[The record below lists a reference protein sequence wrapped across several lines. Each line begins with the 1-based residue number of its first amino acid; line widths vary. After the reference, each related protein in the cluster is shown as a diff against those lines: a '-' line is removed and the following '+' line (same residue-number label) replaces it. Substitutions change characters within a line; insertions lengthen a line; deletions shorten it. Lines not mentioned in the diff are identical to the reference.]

1 MELWRQNAKN
11 YMIFLILIIIFINQ
25 LIKIKGICMKSSTE
39 SIAITYEIIE
49 ESLTPTIVGNLKKDL
64 CIDQYYNQDTNDE
77 LLLHNNDNNGNRQA
91 ITHEFVLFP
100 TSQPFY
106 QYFKIKT
113 DIVTNYNEQYLILN
127 QSIDREQLCSIT
139 NGLHSSHSK
148 LLQSNYIKHHQQQ
161 QTQYY
166 NDDMNTLCNCN
177 HLLGWCTIY
186 LHLALIPFYN
196 NQSNYQIDLL
206 NISLLINHTQ
216 QIKKNI
222 DYWLNSI
229 STMEFFIIELKI
241 IDINDNQP
249 IFNPSHYKIIISESD
264 KPGMIYRLPIA
275 FDQDIGMNSMLSYN
289 IVSINGTNNQGNTIQ
304 LYSINN
310 HNHNNNNNNS
320 DYNEPLFILIQ
331 ERNPK
336 LPFIALHSLEQMEI
350 HKLYIK
356 LIQPLDRELYHHYD
370 IIIIA
375 MDKPSNN
382 HHHHHHHHHQKTGTL
397 DLIIEIAD
405 INDELPKFPQ
415 KQYEFHIGENSP
427 SGSIIGQVN
436 AIDLDDGL
444 NSMIN
449 YTIKEMKPFINHNH
463 NNHDYYDYYNELIY
477 IDSITGEIK
486 LYTMIDREK
495 LLKIHLIIEAKDNG
509 QPSRSS
515 LTNVIIH
522 IDDINDN
529 SPIIEL
535 WGYKEILNSTG
546 LLIHDNN
553 NMHHSN
559 LMPFYLISS
568 QGPLIPVHIWVSEYL
583 NPRSIISIVKV
594 NDLDQGINGTVQC
607 RLNDSYFILQPTT
620 STNNDQ
626 QLRSYYVILSKSLD
640 YELQIIHHIP
650 IICYDLGIPLSK
662 TSTILLNIHI
672 KDENDNEPKFLL
684 PEIYQPAQWINKE
697 QFLSNNQQINNNNN
711 LNSIFDFHKTL
722 YNLKMIPLEITIP
735 ETCSINSV
743 ILKFPV
749 LDIDNG
755 INSLLNYQLQLIN
768 QYPINQY
775 NNNND
780 NNQSIE
786 IDNMIDFIQ
795 INNKTGQILITKSL
809 KLIPEYIKY
818 IYELIVTDQ
827 GIPLKLSKLYFSLQ
841 IIIVNSY
848 PPNIEL
854 IQLSNITIIELYKNN
869 LNKKYEIELYE
880 NQPMNIQLAKL
891 ISYDP
896 DRGDAG
902 RITYKLIQ
910 NLMKT
915 CKGSYQQLNH
925 TIEIDPN
932 NGIITIMKSLDR
944 ELDGNLI
951 LLTIHIHDH
960 GIPMYTTTI
969 YIDIKILDR
978 NDNPPLFILPLRSC
992 HKLDLISDTTNLYDV
1007 IPCNNLLHNNPFSYN
1022 NSINQ
1027 TYNMTMLLPKQS
1039 KQNILYPFVQFKA
1052 IDYDLGLNAL
1062 ITYYINENCSKFN
1075 VFNETTI
1082 YHSLF
1087 IIDKHSGCLSI
1098 ILKFTTNTLDTT
1110 YNFCIIAK
1118 DHGELIQHYSIM
1130 KVYIEM
1136 KSYINQSIILMN
1148 YSIKSIE
1155 HIMKTKLSLNND
1167 DDDDDDNIPQL
1178 KLYQEQQQ
1186 EEEQQQEQQQRE
1198 QQHEHTLTPIIRILL
1213 CITTTIGGLMIIIV
1227 GILSIKQPK
1236 WLICNLCRRNSKET
1250 AKAELLRF
1258 HEVHNKIEVKRNSK
1272 YKQNEMKSY
1281 DMELEKSQNYPLLCN
1296 NSNNNNNDTSTTDII
1311 VTQTHTDQPVQIHL
1325 PQDYCI
1331 ECNNNSNISDS
1342 LLNNYPYPYTQHQ
1355 NHMHHQHQHHQ
1366 HNSDSPVFLHIVRTC
1381 DIVNDPKLMK
1391 SIIETKTT
1399 GHLVESN
1406 DIKCIYCNEKPTE
1419 NWNQNIV

>member
-49 ESLTPTIVGNLKKDL
+49 ESITPMIVGNLKKDL
-64 CIDQYYNQDTNDE
+64 CIDQYYNQNTNDE
-77 LLLHNNDNNGNRQA
+77 LLLHNNNDNDNKQA

-139 NGLHSSHSK
+139 NGLHSSHTK
-148 LLQSNYIKHHQQQ
+148 LLQSNYIKHQQQ
-161 QTQYY
+161 QQSQYY

-196 NQSNYQIDLL
+196 NQSNHQIDLL

-229 STMEFFIIELKI
+229 SIMEFFIIELKI

-275 FDQDIGMNSMLSYN
+275 FDQDIGMNSMLFYN
-289 IVSINGTNNQGNTIQ
+289 IVSINGTNNQGNIIQ
-304 LYSINN
+304 LYSI
-310 HNHNNNNNNS
+310 NNNNS
-320 DYNEPLFILIQ
+320 DYNEQLFILIQ
-331 ERNPK
+331 ETNPK
-336 LPFIALHSLEQMEI
+336 LPFIASHSLEQIEI

-375 MDKPSNN
+375 MDKPLNN
-382 HHHHHHHHHQKTGTL
+382 HHHHHHHQKTGTL

-405 INDELPKFPQ
+405 INDELPKFQ
-415 KQYEFHIGENSP
+415 HKQYEFHIRENLP

-449 YTIKEMKPFINHNH
+449 YTIKEMKPFINHNHNH

-529 SPIIEL
+529 SPMIDL

-546 LLIHDNN
+546 LLIHNNNNNNNNNNDNN
-553 NMHHSN
+553 NIHHSN

-607 RLNDSYFILQPTT
+607 ILNDSYFILQPATPNT
-620 STNNDQ
+620 NTNNDQ

-697 QFLSNNQQINNNNN
+697 QFLSNNQQMNNN

-722 YNLKMIPLEITIP
+722 FNLKMIPLEIIIP
-735 ETCSINSV
+735 ETCSMNSI

-755 INSLLNYQLQLIN
+755 INSIINYQLQLIN

-775 NNNND
+775 NNNN
-780 NNQSIE
+780 QSIE

-795 INNKTGQILITKSL
+795 INNQTGQIIIIKSL

-827 GIPLKLSKLYFSLQ
+827 GIPSKLSKLYFSLQ

-848 PPNIEL
+848 PPDIEL

-869 LNKKYEIELYE
+869 FNKKYEIELYE
-880 NQPMNIQLAKL
+880 NQPINIQLAKL
-891 ISYDP
+891 IGYDP

-915 CKGSYQQLNH
+915 CKGSYQQLNN

-951 LLTIHIHDH
+951 LLTIHIHDY
-960 GIPMYTTTI
+960 GIPMYTTTT

-992 HKLDLISDTTNLYDV
+992 HKLDLISDTTNLYDI
-1007 IPCNNLLHNNPFSYN
+1007 IPCNNLLHNNPLSYN
-1022 NSINQ
+1022 TSINQ

-1039 KQNILYPFVQFKA
+1039 KQNILYPFAQFKA

-1082 YHSLF
+1082 HHSLF

-1098 ILKFTTNTLDTT
+1098 ILKFTTKTLDTT
-1110 YNFCIIAK
+1110 YYFCIIAK
-1118 DHGELIQHYSIM
+1118 DHGELIQHY
-1130 KVYIEM
+1130 K
-1136 KSYINQSIILMN
+1136 
-1148 YSIKSIE
+1148 
-1155 HIMKTKLSLNND
+1155 
-1167 DDDDDDNIPQL
+1167 
-1178 KLYQEQQQ
+1178 
-1186 EEEQQQEQQQRE
+1186 EEQQEQQQRE

-1258 HEVHNKIEVKRNSK
+1258 HEGK
-1272 YKQNEMKSY
+1272 YS
-1281 DMELEKSQNYPLLCN
+1281 
-1296 NSNNNNNDTSTTDII
+1296 
-1311 VTQTHTDQPVQIHL
+1311 IHV
-1325 PQDYCI
+1325 YI
-1331 ECNNNSNISDS
+1331 YVIS
-1342 LLNNYPYPYTQHQ
+1342 
-1355 NHMHHQHQHHQ
+1355 
-1366 HNSDSPVFLHIVRTC
+1366 
-1381 DIVNDPKLMK
+1381 
-1391 SIIETKTT
+1391 
-1399 GHLVESN
+1399 
-1406 DIKCIYCNEKPTE
+1406 
-1419 NWNQNIV
+1419 

>member
-11 YMIFLILIIIFINQ
+11 YIIFLILIIIFINQ
-25 LIKIKGICMKSSTE
+25 LIKIKGICIKSSSE

-49 ESLTPTIVGNLKKDL
+49 ESITPMIVGNLKKDL
-64 CIDQYYNQDTNDE
+64 CIDQYYNHDTNDE
-77 LLLHNNDNNGNRQA
+77 LLLRNNIDNDNKQSM
-91 ITHEFVLFP
+91 IHEFVLFP

-113 DIVTNYNEQYLILN
+113 DIITNYNEQYLILN
-127 QSIDREQLCSIT
+127 KSIDREQLCSIT
-139 NGLHSSHSK
+139 NGIHSSHSK
-148 LLQSNYIKHHQQQ
+148 LLQSNYIKQHQYEQQQ
-161 QTQYY
+161 QQHQSQYY

-196 NQSNYQIDLL
+196 NQSNHQIDLL
-206 NISLLINHTQ
+206 DLSLLINHTQ
-216 QIKKNI
+216 QFKKNI

-229 STMEFFIIELKI
+229 SIMEFFIIELKI
-241 IDINDNQP
+241 IDINDNRP
-249 IFNPSHYKIIISESD
+249 IFNPSYYKIIISESD

-275 FDQDIGMNSMLSYN
+275 FDQDIGMNSMLFYN
-289 IVSINGTNNQGNTIQ
+289 IISINGTNNQGNTIQ

-310 HNHNNNNNNS
+310 HNHS
-320 DYNEPLFILIQ
+320 DYNEKLFILIQ
-331 ERNPK
+331 ETNSK
-336 LPFIALHSLEQMEI
+336 LPFIALQSLEQIEI

-375 MDKPSNN
+375 MDKPSNP
-382 HHHHHHHHHQKTGTL
+382 HHHHHHHQQKTGTL
-397 DLIIEIAD
+397 NLIIEIAD
-405 INDELPKFPQ
+405 INDELPKFQ
-415 KQYEFHIGENSP
+415 YKQYEFHIEENLP

-444 NSMIN
+444 NSIIN
-449 YTIKEMKPFINHNH
+449 YTIKEMKPFINPNDNPNH
-463 NNHDYYDYYNELIY
+463 NDYYDYYNELIY

-495 LLKIHLIIEAKDNG
+495 IFKIHLIIEAKDNG

-529 SPIIEL
+529 SPMIEL

-546 LLIHDNN
+546 LLIHNNNNDNDNN
-553 NMHHSN
+553 NIHHSN

-568 QGPLIPVHIWVSEYL
+568 QSSLIPVHIWVSEFL
-583 NPRSIISIVKV
+583 NLKSIISIIKV
-594 NDLDQGINGTVQC
+594 NDVDQGINGTVQC
-607 RLNDSYFILQPTT
+607 ILNDSYFILQPEI
-620 STNNDQ
+620 TNNNNNNDN
-626 QLRSYYVILSKSLD
+626 QLKSYYVILSKLLD

-684 PEIYQPAQWINKE
+684 PEIFQPAQWINKE
-697 QFLSNNQQINNNNN
+697 QFLSNIQLMNNN
-711 LNSIFDFHKTL
+711 LNSIFDFHNTL
-722 YNLKMIPLEITIP
+722 INLKMIPLEINIP
-735 ETCSINSV
+735 ETCSINSI

-775 NNNND
+775 NNHHHY
-780 NNQSIE
+780 NQSIE
-786 IDNMIDFIQ
+786 IDNIIDFLQ
-795 INNKTGQILITKSL
+795 INNKTGQIIITKSL
-809 KLIPEYIKY
+809 KLIPEYMKY
-818 IYELIVTDQ
+818 IYELIVTDH
-827 GIPLKLSKLYFSLQ
+827 GIPIKLSKLYLSLQ

-854 IQLSNITIIELYKNN
+854 IKLSNITIIELYKNN
-869 LNKKYEIELYE
+869 FNKKYEIEFYE
-880 NQPMNIQLAKL
+880 NQPINIQLVKL

-896 DRGDAG
+896 DRGNAG

-910 NLMKT
+910 NLIKT
-915 CKGSYQQLNH
+915 CKGSYQSLNN
-925 TIEIDPN
+925 TIQIDSN
-932 NGIITIMKSLDR
+932 NGIITMIKSLDR
-944 ELDGNLI
+944 ELDGHLI

-978 NDNPPLFILPLRSC
+978 NDNPPLFILPLQSC
-992 HKLDLISDTTNLYDV
+992 HKLDRISDTNNLYDV
-1007 IPCNNLLHNNPFSYN
+1007 IPCNNLLHNNNLLLYN

-1039 KQNILYPFVQFKA
+1039 KQNILYPFIQFKA
-1052 IDYDLGLNAL
+1052 IDYDNGLNAL
-1062 ITYYINENCSKFN
+1062 ITYHINENCLKFN
-1075 VFNETTI
+1075 LFNETI
-1082 YHSLF
+1082 NNSLF

-1098 ILKFTTNTLDTT
+1098 ILKFTTEILDTT
-1110 YNFCIIAK
+1110 YYFCIIAK

-1130 KVYIEM
+1130 KVYIKI

-1167 DDDDDDNIPQL
+1167 NNNDNNIPQL
-1178 KLYQEQQQ
+1178 KLYQEEQQ
-1186 EEEQQQEQQQRE
+1186 EDPQQRQQPRE

-1236 WLICNLCRRNSKET
+1236 WLILSSIPKIIAVLSNLPLNLFLDVLKT
-1250 AKAELLRF
+1250 APR
-1258 HEVHNKIEVKRNSK
+1258 EVK
-1272 YKQNEMKSY
+1272 
-1281 DMELEKSQNYPLLCN
+1281 
-1296 NSNNNNNDTSTTDII
+1296 TTI
-1311 VTQTHTDQPVQIHL
+1311 
-1325 PQDYCI
+1325 
-1331 ECNNNSNISDS
+1331 
-1342 LLNNYPYPYTQHQ
+1342 
-1355 NHMHHQHQHHQ
+1355 
-1366 HNSDSPVFLHIVRTC
+1366 
-1381 DIVNDPKLMK
+1381 
-1391 SIIETKTT
+1391 
-1399 GHLVESN
+1399 
-1406 DIKCIYCNEKPTE
+1406 
-1419 NWNQNIV
+1419 